1 MKKLTEF
8 DFWATWTIAI
18 IIIAGIV
25 SVIIVSLYHLV
36 LTMESEHEF
45 GLSDEEHLK
54 EIDK

>member
-8 DFWATWTIAI
+8 DFWATWTVAI